1 MPALS
6 VVRIGVPVFF
16 PAGTDPA
23 EIVEDMPGGINKTAD
38 FYTLAGITIRDGIWS
53 QTARTISA

>member
-1 MPALS
+1 
-6 VVRIGVPVFF
+6 
-16 PAGTDPA
+16 
-23 EIVEDMPGGINKTAD
+23 MPGGINKTAD